1 MEDVKVETTIE
12 KYIHIEEDFEHCGY
26 RCIVLVNAMCLRC
39 GYVGVPKSHPDYKKS
54 YEQIESK
61 YYAHGGI
68 TYSDFINRIGLQTD
82 DLWYFGFDCG
92 HFGDRYAVDEA
103 VEYGL
108 TVDLRK
114 VETFRQLNEV
124 MKHCE
129 SRFVVTNDCSKDY
142 VIEECISLAEQLKRE
157 ENNNDKKR
165 E

>member
-1 MEDVKVETTIE
+1 METTIE

-26 RCIVLVNAMCLRC
+26 RCIVLVNAAGLRC

-92 HFGDRYAVDEA
+92 HLGDRYAVDEA
-103 VEYGL
+103 VKYGL
-108 TVDLRK
+108 TVDSRT

-124 MKHCE
+124 MKRCDSE
-129 SRFVVTNDCSKDY
+129 FVVTNDCSKEY
-142 VIEECISLAEQLKRE
+142 VKQECISLAEQLKKE
-157 ENNNDKKR
+157 DNNGR
-165 E
+165 